1 MGRVG
6 LSLHKFCNSRRKLVK
21 MLRALNNNGNLGLL
35 ARYDFLDL
43 CLLGVTGKGKTHTA
57 RPIHDL
63 SPRAKK
69 PFVAVNGAELTSSII
84 ASGLFRY
91 EKGAFT
97 GATTARDGKFEA
109 AAAEDRR
116 GEECN
121 PSGGGRSRPVDF
133 RIVYA
138 AHRDP
143 DVIR

>member
-21 MLRALNNNGNLGLL
+21 MLQALNNNGNLGLL

-43 CLLGVTGKGKTHTA
+43 CLLGVTRKGKTHTA

-63 SPRAKK
+63 SPHAKK
-69 PFVAVNGAELTSSII
+69 PFVAVNCAELTSSII
-84 ASGLFRY
+84 EVGFSVMNKEPLLEPLQQGTASSRLRPL
-91 EKGAFT
+91 KIV
-97 GATTARDGKFEA
+97 
-109 AAAEDRR
+109 
-116 GEECN
+116 EERMS
-121 PSGGGRSRPVDF
+121 PESGGRSRPVDF

-143 DVIR
+143 AVFR